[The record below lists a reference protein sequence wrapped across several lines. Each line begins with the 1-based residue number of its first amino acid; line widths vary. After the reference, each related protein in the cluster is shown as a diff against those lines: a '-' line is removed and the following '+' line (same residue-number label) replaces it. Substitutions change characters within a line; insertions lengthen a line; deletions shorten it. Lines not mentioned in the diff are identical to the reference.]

1 MIGVVDV
8 GGGTRGSFGA
18 GVFDACLDQNIHF
31 DVCAGVSAG
40 SANCSS
46 YLAGQ
51 LGRNYRFYVWYA
63 FRKKYMSLSN
73 MIRLKNYVDLDYVY
87 STLSNG
93 DGEDPLDYEAIVKNP
108 AEMIM
113 VATDA
118 QTGKPTYFTKAD
130 MKQDCYDTLKASCSV
145 PVVEQPYPFK
155 GGLYFDGGISDPIP
169 FQKVFDMGCDFVV
182 VILTRPKDYFRES
195 KSDRVFADLMEK
207 HYPLAAEAMRK
218 RSEVYN
224 AELHEALRLE
234 KEGKVLIVAPNSI
247 GHMKTLTKD
256 KNAIRELYAH
266 GWFKAQKLI
275 EKYKDLQ

>member
-130 MKQDCYDTLKASCSV
+130 MNQDCYDTLKASCSV
-145 PVVEQPYPFK
+145 PVVEQPYPF
-155 GGLYFDGGISDPIP
+155 
-169 FQKVFDMGCDFVV
+169 
-182 VILTRPKDYFRES
+182 
-195 KSDRVFADLMEK
+195 
-207 HYPLAAEAMRK
+207 
-218 RSEVYN
+218 
-224 AELHEALRLE
+224 
-234 KEGKVLIVAPNSI
+234 
-247 GHMKTLTKD
+247 
-256 KNAIRELYAH
+256 
-266 GWFKAQKLI
+266 
-275 EKYKDLQ
+275 